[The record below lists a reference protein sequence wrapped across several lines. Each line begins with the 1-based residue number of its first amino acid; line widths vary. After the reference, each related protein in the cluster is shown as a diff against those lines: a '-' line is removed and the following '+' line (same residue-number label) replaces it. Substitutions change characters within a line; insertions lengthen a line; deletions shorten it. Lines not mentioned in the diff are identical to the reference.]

1 MCVALTIRANVR
13 HSQIVGETLLGTCR
27 HLMVI
32 MLKATGVL
40 VVTRQLQ
47 RRPLVFV
54 VLLQRFRAVADGVR
68 RATFTT
74 TTLGSILSKRRR
86 YDENHSFVG
95 AKHWHDVE

>member
-47 RRPLVFV
+47 RGPLVLI
-54 VLLQRFRAVADGVR
+54 VLLQRLRAVADGVR
-68 RATFTT
+68 RAALTA
-74 TTLGSILSKRRR
+74 TTLGGVLTK
-86 YDENHSFVG
+86 
-95 AKHWHDVE
+95 

>member
-47 RRPLVFV
+47 RGPLVLI
-54 VLLQRFRAVADGVR
+54 VLLQRFRAVVDGVR
-68 RATFTT
+68 RAALTT
-74 TTLGSILSKRRR
+74 TTLGGVLSERRR
-86 YDENHSFVG
+86 YDEHHTFIS
-95 AKHWHDVE
+95 AEHWYDV